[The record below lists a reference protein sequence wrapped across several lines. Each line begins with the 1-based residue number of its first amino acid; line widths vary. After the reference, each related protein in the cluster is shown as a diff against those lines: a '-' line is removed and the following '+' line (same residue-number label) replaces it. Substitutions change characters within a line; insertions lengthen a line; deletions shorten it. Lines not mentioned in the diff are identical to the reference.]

1 MLQNDDSIAVA
12 DRYPVAEGHTLVIPR
27 KHVASVY
34 DLTIQEQNAV
44 WDLVRIVRERLLGEL
59 KPDGFNIGVND
70 GVAAGQTVPHAHVHV
85 IPRRAG
91 DVPDARGGI
100 RWIIPYKAPYW

>member
-1 MLQNDDSIAVA
+1 
-12 DRYPVAEGHTLVIPR
+12 LVIPR

-44 WDLVRIVRERLLGEL
+44 WDLVRIVRERLLVKL

-100 RWIIPYKAPYW
+100 GWIIPYKAPYW